1 MFNSV
6 IESSLHKILKLLGG
20 VSNYKTC
27 LGPEHHKP
35 LSFKFESKAPQE
47 RMSATLIFVTF

>member
-6 IESSLHKILKLLGG
+6 IESSLHKILNLLGG

-47 RMSATLIFVTF
+47 RMSATFIFVTF

>member
-1 MFNSV
+1 MLHSV
-6 IESSLHKILKLLGG
+6 TESSLHKILNLLGG

-47 RMSATLIFVTF
+47 RMSATFMFVTF